1 MEKLT
6 RKYGLI
12 TAICM
17 VVGTVIGSGVFFK
30 AQNVLNATGGN
41 MPLGIAAWVI
51 TGVIMIICS
60 AQFSVM
66 ATKYE
71 KVSGVVDYAEATCG
85 KGYAYYLAWFMVN
98 VYYPGMTS
106 VLAWVSARYF
116 GVLFG
121 WSMVGPEVLCLAG
134 FFLIA
139 NYTLNALSP
148 KLAGKFQVSAT
159 IIKLIPIVLMAI
171 VGTIVGL
178 ANGTLT
184 NNFTHV
190 VHEAVGGIGGGLF
203 AAIVATVFAYEGWIV
218 ATSINAELKNPKKNL
233 PLALVIGSLIVVV
246 AYVLYYIGVA
256 GGASN
261 ETLMGEGATTAF
273 SNIFGGVGGTILNI
287 CIVISCLGTL
297 NGLMVGA
304 TRGMYAIAARN
315 EGPRPK
321 MFGQIDKASNMTTNS
336 SVWGLF
342 VCAAWLLYFYGANL
356 APNGGW
362 FGIFNFDS
370 SELPIVTI
378 YAMYIPMFIMWMIK
392 EKDMTPFKRFVLPIL
407 SIIACAFMVFAAVWA
422 HGVTPLQSA
431 QKDDK
436 FAFPVL
442 FYLIIF
448 GVIMLAGFLFSDTF
462 KRILAKFKK
471 GAKNLEAT
479 TDEADKAVAKNS
491 DEACKADVA
500 VAETTSSQE

>member
-1 MEKLT
+1 MEKLS
-6 RKYGLI
+6 RRYGLP

-30 AQNVLNATGGN
+30 AQNVLIATGGD
-41 MPLGIAAWVI
+41 MPLGIIAWVI
-51 TGVIMIICS
+51 TGFLMIICS
-60 AQFSVM
+60 AQFAVM

-98 VYYPGMTS
+98 IYYPGMTS

-121 WSMVGPEVLCLAG
+121 WNLAGPEVLALSG

-139 NYTLNALSP
+139 SYTLNAFSP

-159 IIKLIPIVLMAI
+159 VIKLIPLFLMAI

-178 ANGTLT
+178 TNGTLT
-184 NNFTHV
+184 SNFTTV
-190 VHEAVGGIGGGLF
+190 VTEVAGGTSAGLF

-218 ATSINAELKNPKKNL
+218 ATSINAELKDPKKNL
-233 PLALVIGSLIVVV
+233 PLALIIGAFVVV
-246 AYVLYYIGVA
+246 VVYVFYYIGVA

-261 ETLMGEGATTAF
+261 AVLIEKGATTAF
-273 SNIFGGVGGTILNI
+273 SNIFGSVGGAFLNI

-304 TRGMYAIAARN
+304 TRGMYAIASRE
-315 EGPRPK
+315 EGPNPK
-321 MFGQIDKASNMTTNS
+321 MFKQIDPTTNMVSNS
-336 SVWGLF
+336 SIWGLF

-356 APNGGW
+356 TDGGW
-362 FGIFNFDS
+362 FGVFNFDS

-378 YAMYIPMFIMWMIK
+378 YGMYIPIFIMWMKK
-392 EKDMTPFKRFVLPIL
+392 EKDLGVVKRFVLPIAAL
-407 SIIACAFMVFAAVWA
+407 LACVFMVFAAIYA
-422 HGVTPLQSA
+422 HGITPFLAAKANGTFS
-431 QKDDK
+431 
-436 FAFPVL
+436 FPVL
-442 FYLIIF
+442 FYFIIYVVVM
-448 GVIMLAGFLFSDTF
+448 VIGFFVR
-462 KRILAKFKK
+462 KPKK
-471 GAKNLEAT
+471 TE
-479 TDEADKAVAKNS
+479 E
-491 DEACKADVA
+491 
-500 VAETTSSQE
+500 